1 MNNISVSLIISM
13 PTLQLSK
20 VAIIISHLN
29 SLVPDK
35 PTLLSLPFD
44 FISII
49 TLLIDQTSGYQIQL
63 VQVPPILDTHGMNNV
78 YKSYLVYI
86 INNSIKMVI

>member
-13 PTLQLSK
+13 PTLQLNK

-35 PTLLSLPFD
+35 PTLLSLSFD
-44 FISII
+44 FISIV
-49 TLLIDQTSGYQIQL
+49 TLLIDQTSGHQIQL

-78 YKSYLVYI
+78 YK
-86 INNSIKMVI
+86 